1 MAMKLLLIV
10 AFALM
15 MACVAAR
22 SVPATVRLCSYVAGM
37 YVHVDDNGTI
47 TATGTPRSSSVF
59 NLYSKNAY
67 RVQFELKSKPGMF
80 LMLKEL
86 NQSIVDVDNNTTS
99 LPMNVT
105 ANPTVAHEYVL
116 VVDYP
121 SEPCLTEWEISTTS
135 GALVQKVDEN
145 GTTCSISFDSSGNV
159 AGPCNLET
167 VDIDSIALSLE
178 RNAHTYIKK

>member
-10 AFALM
+10 AFSLM
-15 MACVAAR
+15 MAWVVAR
-22 SVPATVRLCSYVAGM
+22 SAPAAIIVEYRLCSYVAGK

-47 TATGTPRSSSVF
+47 TANGSPRSSSVF
-59 NLYSKNAY
+59 ITYSKND

-86 NQSIVDVDNNTTS
+86 NHSIADVDNNTTS

-105 ANPTVAHEYVL
+105 TVVHEYALVL
-116 VVDYP
+116 DYP
-121 SEPCLTEWEISTTS
+121 SEPYLTEWEKSTTS
-135 GALVQKVDEN
+135 GALVQKVDDN
-145 GTTCSISFDSSGNV
+145 TTCSISFDSSGNV

-167 VDIDSIALSLE
+167 GDIDSITLSSSIIG
-178 RNAHTYIKK
+178 A